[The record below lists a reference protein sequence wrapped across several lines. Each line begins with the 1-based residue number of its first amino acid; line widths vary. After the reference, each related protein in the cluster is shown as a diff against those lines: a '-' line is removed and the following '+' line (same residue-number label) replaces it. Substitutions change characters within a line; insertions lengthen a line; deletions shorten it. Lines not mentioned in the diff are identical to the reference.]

1 MFYDL
6 NVFYFWGDQIIQ
18 LGQFHKYLIERTEER
33 AQTIGRAD
41 GGADR
46 RANGRA
52 DRRVDGRADGQLDGE
67 RTNELTDGRTDEWMD
82 E

>member
-18 LGQFHKYLIERTEER
+18 LGQFHKYLIEWTEER

-41 GGADR
+41 GEADR

-52 DRRVDGRADGQLDGE
+52 DRRADGRADGQLDGE

>member
-1 MFYDL
+1 MILTSFTFGGIKL
-6 NVFYFWGDQIIQ
+6 IQ

-33 AQTIGRAD
+33 AQTIGRAN

-52 DRRVDGRADGQLDGE
+52 DRRADGQLDGE

>member
-1 MFYDL
+1 MILTSFTFGGIKL
-6 NVFYFWGDQIIQ
+6 IQ

-33 AQTIGRAD
+33 AQTIGRAN

-52 DRRVDGRADGQLDGE
+52 DRRADGQLYDE
-67 RTNELTDGRTDEWMD
+67 RTNELTDGRTDE
-82 E
+82 

>member
-1 MFYDL
+1 MILTSFTFGGIKL
-6 NVFYFWGDQIIQ
+6 IQ

-52 DRRVDGRADGQLDGE
+52 ERRAD
-67 RTNELTDGRTDEWMD
+67 R
-82 E
+82 

>member
-1 MFYDL
+1 MILTSFTFGGIKL
-6 NVFYFWGDQIIQ
+6 IQ

-33 AQTIGRAD
+33 AQTIERAD

-52 DRRVDGRADGQLDGE
+52 DRRADGRADGQLDGE
-67 RTNELTDGRTDEWMD
+67 QTNELTDGRTDEWMD

>member
-1 MFYDL
+1 MSLCFIL
-6 NVFYFWGDQIIQ
+6 TSFTFGGIKLIQ

-33 AQTIGRAD
+33 AQTIERAD

-52 DRRVDGRADGQLDGE
+52 DRRADGRADGQLDGE
-67 RTNELTDGRTDEWMD
+67 RTNELTDGRTDE
-82 E
+82 

>member
-1 MFYDL
+1 MILTSFT
-6 NVFYFWGDQIIQ
+6 FGGIKIIQ
-18 LGQFHKYLIERTEER
+18 LGQFHKYLFERTEEQ

-52 DRRVDGRADGQLDGE
+52 DRRADGQLDGE

>member
-1 MFYDL
+1 MILTSFTFGGIKL
-6 NVFYFWGDQIIQ
+6 IQ

-33 AQTIGRAD
+33 AQTIGRAN

-52 DRRVDGRADGQLDGE
+52 DRRADGQLDDE
-67 RTNELTDGRTDEWMD
+67 RTNELTDGRTDE
-82 E
+82 